1 MKIISASVI
10 LLEKFSITQ
19 TLKFQKYMDPEIK
32 RYIFRV
38 PSLPLKLIK
47 IGTSEM
53 VQVLSEKSDDLSSIS
68 YILMVEVENQSW
80 QVLLG
85 PPQAY
90 GEKGVYA
97 HSCTHTHTEKFI
109 LKLRKGTNL
118 E

>member
-1 MKIISASVI
+1 
-10 LLEKFSITQ
+10 
-19 TLKFQKYMDPEIK
+19 MDPEIK

-97 HSCTHTHTEKFI
+97 HSCTHTEREIYFKTQKGY
-109 LKLRKGTNL
+109 KLRMIRQKENAKANKTYVSLKQKPLWG
-118 E
+118 

>member
-1 MKIISASVI
+1 
-10 LLEKFSITQ
+10 
-19 TLKFQKYMDPEIK
+19 MDPEIK

-47 IGTSEM
+47 IRTSEM

-68 YILMVEVENQSW
+68 YILIVEVENQSW
-80 QVLLG
+80 KVVLG

-97 HSCTHTHTEKFI
+97 LSCIHTHRE
-109 LKLRKGTNL
+109 RNL
-118 E
+118 F